1 MNIFQILKSFVFLAL
16 SLITIF
22 KCFFV
27 SKKKAQLVILKPNN
41 PNLID
46 SRIKIYQKDDIS
58 NYINFIRGQH
68 FWDGIKIFF
77 RLQNTIFFNHIFNI
91 LEFSHSLFG
100 NRVNKTRKN
109 YILLLSKILKFLKI
123 KEFYSIDDYRS
134 IHIFSKVCNLSNSN
148 LIIFQHGRISLNLFY
163 QKTLKNLKFKEYF
176 VWNNY
181 FKNKLLLFNKNYI
194 NYKITVL
201 NKFPQIKKSIK
212 SSKKLNL
219 LIIQEDIIN
228 NETIFELIL
237 KLKKV
242 KNSKIYFKFRPNNL
256 IDENLKSFLI
266 DNQVKF
272 FYQENIYKLFKDY
285 KISFLLASNSSLL
298 LECSYFS
305 IFPIM
310 FYVKKPILSEYIVDK
325 VVFPSKIKCI
335 NKEIMKIRNQELKLL
350 KIKKKVWINQ

>member
-1 MNIFQILKSFVFLAL
+1 MKIFQIFKSFVFLTV
-16 SLITIF
+16 SLITIL

-27 SKKKAQLVILKPNN
+27 SKKKAQLVILKQNS

-46 SRIKIYQKDDIS
+46 TRLKIYQKDDIS
-58 NYINFIRGQH
+58 NYVNFVRGQN
-68 FWDGIKIFF
+68 FKEGIKIFF

-91 LEFSHSLFG
+91 FEFSQSICG
-100 NRVNKTRKN
+100 IKINKAKKN

-123 KEFYSIDDYRS
+123 KEFYSIDDYRN
-134 IHIFSKVCNLSNSN
+134 IHTFSKVCDLSNSN
-148 LIIFQHGRISLNLFY
+148 LIIFQHGRISPNLTY

-194 NYKITVL
+194 NMKITIF
-201 NKFPQIKKSIK
+201 NKFSKIQTNIKN
-212 SSKKLNL
+212 SKKLNL

-228 NETIFELIL
+228 NETIIELIH

-242 KNSKIYFKFRPNNL
+242 KNSKIFFKFRPNNL
-256 IDENLKSFLI
+256 IDENLKRFLI
-266 DNQVKF
+266 NNKIKF
-272 FYQENIYKLFKDY
+272 FYQENIYRLFKDY

-298 LECSYFS
+298 LECSFFS

-310 FYVKKPILSEYIVDK
+310 FYVKKPILNDYIVDK
-325 VVFPSKIKCI
+325 VLFSSKIKYI
-335 NKEIMKIRNQELKLL
+335 DKEIIKIRNQRYKLS
-350 KIKKKVWINQ
+350 KIKKKVWTN